1 MRARKVGTTTGAAA
15 LLLILAT
22 GAAAGGVLPGS
33 IEAFV
38 ARWKAAVEARDLD
51 RVTALYAPD
60 FMQGGMDRAYRRAL
74 YRREF
79 ARLEARGGTLTVL
92 PEIRRVRVRSL
103 QTREGLVRL
112 ADIEVMIERQVR
124 WGGRVQA
131 AERRFWATRLREVSG
146 VWRLCGDGSRA
157 LPRVAVAVGDGRTRL
172 LLAAVSPD
180 PRFPLETLVR
190 ARGLGEVALRDFFE
204 EETGV
209 PGVRRRLWVG
219 TPPPVGHV
227 FGFVTRYPDGV
238 ERLEVRVR
246 GVVKAVPEILSPGRD
261 FDMERWPVRVT
272 WKDVSAEV
280 RDFSHYEVHVRRAD
294 TGAEALRFGSIPA
307 GRCELLLGE
316 TEAQRRAFAG
326 APAAYLIEV
335 RACDAYG
342 NFAFSRRRMY
352 GLVGAK
358 RPPAR

>member
-1 MRARKVGTTTGAAA
+1 MCARKVGTTTGAAA

-22 GAAAGGVLPGS
+22 DACAEGVLPGS
-33 IEAFV
+33 IEGFL

-51 RVTALYAPD
+51 RVMALYAPD
-60 FMQGGMDRAYRRAL
+60 FLQGGMDRAYHRAL

-79 ARLEARGGTLTVL
+79 ARLEARGGTLTVV
-92 PEIRRVRVRSL
+92 PEIRLVRVRSL
-103 QTREGLVRL
+103 QTREGPVRL
-112 ADIEVMIERQVR
+112 ADIEGMIKRQVR

-131 AERRFWATRLREVSG
+131 AERRFWVTRLREVSG

-157 LPRVAVAVGDGRTRL
+157 LPRVAVVVGDGRTRL

-190 ARGLGEVALRDFFE
+190 ARGLGEVTLREFFE
-204 EETGV
+204 DEDGL
-209 PGVRRRLWVG
+209 PGVRRRLWVR

-227 FGFVTRYPDGV
+227 FGFLTRYPDGV

-261 FDMERWPVRVT
+261 FDIERWPVRVT

-294 TGAEALRFGSIPA
+294 TRAEVLRFRFVPA
-307 GRCELLLGE
+307 ARCELRLGE
-316 TEAQRRAFAG
+316 TEAQRRALSG
-326 APAAYLIEV
+326 AAAAYLLEV

-342 NFAFSRRRMY
+342 NFAFSRRRVY
-352 GLVGAK
+352 GLVAGREA
-358 RPPAR
+358 PVP